1 MADAHGRDH
10 VAFAEMALD
19 EQGKFLAMR
28 VKTTANLGAYLS
40 TFATMVPS
48 YLYAFLLAGAVL
60 YPFDLF

>member
-28 VKTTANLGAYLS
+28 VKTPLI
-40 TFATMVPS
+40 
-48 YLYAFLLAGAVL
+48 
-60 YPFDLF
+60 